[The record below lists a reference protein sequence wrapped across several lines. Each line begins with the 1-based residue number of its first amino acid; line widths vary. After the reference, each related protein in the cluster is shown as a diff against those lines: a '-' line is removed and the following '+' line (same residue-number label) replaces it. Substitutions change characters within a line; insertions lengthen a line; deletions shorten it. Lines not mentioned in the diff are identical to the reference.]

1 MNLKVHEILAY
12 AAFTLIVMWL
22 IGWNILNA
30 IMSTMIGFSLAGYIQ
45 VPFWLMLTTFFVI
58 VIASCFTKHLYDK
71 NIDLYDHNHI
81 GPQNDTVTNRQH
93 TNAQNPP
100 RRIRGGVLERGNR
113 RQGTAGGG
121 GPTNRQGA
129 AGGGGP
135 TI

>member
-71 NIDLYDHNHI
+71 NIDLDDPNLI
-81 GPQNDTVTNRQH
+81 GSQNNTVPTQQD
-93 TNAQNPP
+93 TNAPHNP
-100 RRIRGGVLERGNR
+100 RRIRAGVLERS
-113 RQGTAGGG
+113 
-121 GPTNRQGA
+121 NRQGA

>member
-71 NIDLYDHNHI
+71 NIDLYDPNLI
-81 GPQNDTVTNRQH
+81 GPQDNTVPTRQETDAPH
-93 TNAQNPP
+93 TP
-100 RRIRGGVLERGNR
+100 RRIRGGVLEKTGNR
-113 RQGTAGGG
+113 QD
-121 GPTNRQGA
+121 A